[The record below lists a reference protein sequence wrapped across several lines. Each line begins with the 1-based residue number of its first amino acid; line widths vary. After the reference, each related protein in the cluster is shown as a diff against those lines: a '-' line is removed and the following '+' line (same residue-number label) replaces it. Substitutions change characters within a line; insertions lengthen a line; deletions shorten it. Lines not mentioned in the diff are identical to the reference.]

1 MAMDLEQT
9 IVAISSAPGIGGRSI
24 VRLSG
29 EDAVRLAMSVT
40 SEPDAVTFTGSQVV
54 QREICLPGKRT
65 LTADFWIWPTS
76 RSYTKQPQV
85 EIHLLGSRA
94 IADLVLID
102 LRRAGARV
110 AQPGEF
116 TMRAFLAGRLDLTQ
130 AEAVLGVIDAHGEQ
144 RFQSALRQLSG
155 GLSGPLQNARNDLI
169 ELLALLEAGLDFVEE
184 DIEFIEME
192 ELRERVSSI
201 VDSLAQLRDQIR
213 SRTTN
218 QSIPKV
224 VLLGLPNAGKSSLFN
239 ALAGSDEAITS
250 PISGTTRDFITRKLN
265 WDNIELELVDTAGH
279 ESFEDGDEI
288 RKFMADQTRFATE
301 DCDVGILCVDAGVGM
316 SDQDRELSQRIPPD
330 QLLVVATKCDSPDA
344 NSPAFASYPTSAKT
358 AAGIETLQQAIVTK
372 LTELELTEDALVPS
386 SAIRCLGAIEE
397 TLGALSTCLESIAG
411 YQSEELI
418 ASEIRYAIGQLS
430 EVVGA
435 VYTDDILDVI
445 FSRFCIGK

>member
-1 MAMDLEQT
+1 MDLEQT

-24 VRLSG
+24 IRLSG
-29 EDAVRLAMSVT
+29 NEAVRLAMSVT
-40 SEPDAVTFTGSQVV
+40 TQPDEVTFATSQVA
-54 QREICLPGKRT
+54 QREIRLPGERK
-65 LTADFWIWPTS
+65 LMADFWIWPTS

-102 LRRAGARV
+102 LRRAGARL

-155 GLSGPLQNARNDLI
+155 GLLGPLQNARNDLI

-184 DIEFIEME
+184 DIEFIELE
-192 ELRERVSSI
+192 ELRARVTAI
-201 VDSLAQLRDQIR
+201 HNSLAQLRDQIR

-218 QSIPKV
+218 QPIPKV

-239 ALAGSDEAITS
+239 ALAGSDDAITS
-250 PISGTTRDFITRKLN
+250 PISGTTRDFITRKVT
-265 WDNIELELVDTAGH
+265 WQNIDLELVDTAGH
-279 ESFEDGDEI
+279 EVFEDGDEI

-301 DCDVGILCVDAGVGM
+301 DCDVGILCVDAGIGM
-316 SDQDRELSQRIPPD
+316 SDQDRQLSQRIPPD
-330 QLLVVATKCDSPDA
+330 QLLVVATKCDSAESDCPV
-344 NSPAFASYPTSAKT
+344 FAAYATSANT
-358 AAGIETLQQAIVTK
+358 GLGVANLQEAIVSK
-372 LTELELTEDALVPS
+372 LTELELTEDAMIPS

-397 TLGALSTCLESIAG
+397 TLGALTTCLDGIAG

-418 ASEIRYAIGQLS
+418 ASEIRYAISQLS

>member
-1 MAMDLEQT
+1 MDLEQT
-9 IVAISSAPGIGGRSI
+9 IVAISSAPGIGSRSI

-29 EDAVRLAMSVT
+29 EDAVRIALSITTQPNET
-40 SEPDAVTFTGSQVV
+40 SFNTSQVV
-54 QREICLPGKRT
+54 PREICLPGERK

-85 EIHLLGSRA
+85 EIHLPGSRA
-94 IADLVLID
+94 IADLVLLD
-102 LRRAGARV
+102 LRRANARL

-130 AEAVLGVIDAHGEQ
+130 AEAVLGVIDANGEQ
-144 RFQSALRQLSG
+144 RFQAALRQLSG
-155 GLSGPLQNARNDLI
+155 GLSGPLQAARNDLI

-192 ELRERVSSI
+192 ELRMRVTQI
-201 VDSLAQLRDQIR
+201 HDSLAKLRDQIR

-250 PISGTTRDFITRKLN
+250 PISGTTRDFITRKVC
-265 WDNIELELVDTAGH
+265 WENIDLELVDTAGH
-279 ESFEDGDEI
+279 EAFEDGDVI

-301 DCDVGILCVDAGVGM
+301 DCDLGILCVDAEVGIT
-316 SDQDRELSQRIPPD
+316 DQDRELCARIPVD
-330 QLLVVATKCDSPDA
+330 QSLMVATKCDTPEPVSPE
-344 NSPAFASYPTSAKT
+344 FAAHATSART
-358 AAGIETLQQAIVTK
+358 GSGVPGLQKAIVAK
-372 LTELELTEDALVPS
+372 LTELQLTADAMVPS
-386 SAIRCLGAIEE
+386 SAIRCLGAIEQ
-397 TLGALSTCLESIAG
+397 TLGALTTCLDGISG

-418 ASEIRYAIGQLS
+418 ASEIRYAISQLA

>member
-1 MAMDLEQT
+1 MDLEQT

-24 VRLSG
+24 LRLSG
-29 EDAVRLAMSVT
+29 HDAVRLALSVT
-40 SEPDAVTFTGSQVV
+40 TQPGDVTFAGSQVV
-54 QREICLPGKRT
+54 QREICLPGDRK
-65 LTADFWIWPTS
+65 LLADFWIWPTS

-94 IADLVLID
+94 IADLVLLD
-102 LRRAGARV
+102 LRRAGARL

-184 DIEFIEME
+184 DIEFIEMD
-192 ELRERVSSI
+192 ELRMRVTRI
-201 VDSLAQLRDQIR
+201 HDSLSQLRDQIR
-213 SRTTN
+213 TRSTS
-218 QSIPKV
+218 QSLPKV

-239 ALAGSDEAITS
+239 ALAGSDDAIIS
-250 PISGTTRDFITRKLN
+250 PVSGTTRDYITRRLQ
-265 WDNIELELVDTAGH
+265 WDQIDLELIDTAGH
-279 ESFEDGDEI
+279 EGYDEGDVI
-288 RKFMADQTRFATE
+288 RKFMAEQTRFATQ
-301 DCDVGILCVDAGVGM
+301 DCDIGILCIDAQVGM
-316 SDQDRELSQRIPPD
+316 TAQDHSLSQTLPAE
-330 QLLVVATKCDSPDA
+330 QLLIVATKCDSPEVGTPAWA
-344 NSPAFASYPTSAKT
+344 NHATSVT
-358 AAGIETLQQAIVTK
+358 AEMGIGALQQAIVTQ
-372 LTELELTEDALVPS
+372 LTELELTTNDLVPS
-386 SAIRCLGAIEE
+386 SAIRCLGAIEQ
-397 TLGALSTCLESIAG
+397 TLGALATCLDGIAG
-411 YQSEELI
+411 YHSEELI

>member
-1 MAMDLEQT
+1 MDLEQT

-24 VRLSG
+24 IRLSG
-29 EDAVRLAMSVT
+29 NDAVRLAMSVT
-40 SEPDAVTFTGSQVV
+40 TQPDEVTFAMSQVA
-54 QREICLPGKRT
+54 QRAIRLPGERT
-65 LTADFWIWPTS
+65 LTADFWVWPTS

-102 LRRAGARV
+102 LRRAGARL

-184 DIEFIEME
+184 DIEFIEMG
-192 ELRERVSSI
+192 ELRERVTAI
-201 VDSLAQLRDQIR
+201 HDSLSQLRDQIR

-239 ALAGSDEAITS
+239 ALAGSDDAITS
-250 PISGTTRDFITRKLN
+250 PISGTTRDFITRKVAWQN
-265 WDNIELELVDTAGH
+265 VELELVDTAGH
-279 ESFEDGDEI
+279 EVFEDGDEI

-301 DCDVGILCVDAGVGM
+301 DCDVGILCVDAEIGM
-316 SDQDRELSQRIPPD
+316 SDQDRQLSQRIPPD
-330 QLLVVATKCDSPDA
+330 QLLVVATKCDSSETDCP
-344 NSPAFASYPTSAKT
+344 SFASYATSAK
-358 AAGIETLQQAIVTK
+358 AGIGVANLQEAIVTK
-372 LTELELTEDALVPS
+372 LTELELTEDAMVPS
-386 SAIRCLGAIEE
+386 SAIRCLGAIDE
-397 TLGALSTCLESIAG
+397 TLGALTTCLDGIAG

-418 ASEIRYAIGQLS
+418 ASEIRYAISQLS

>member
-1 MAMDLEQT
+1 MDLEQT

-29 EDAVRLAMSVT
+29 AEAVRLALSVT
-40 SEPDAVTFTGSQVV
+40 LRPDDVTFSGSQVI
-54 QREICLPGKRT
+54 QREICLPGERT
-65 LTADFWIWPTS
+65 LLADFWIWPTS
-76 RSYTKQPQV
+76 RSYTRQPQV

-102 LRRAGARV
+102 LRRAGARL

-192 ELRERVSSI
+192 ELRERVTCI
-201 VDSLAQLRDQIR
+201 YDSLARLRDQIQSR
-213 SRTTN
+213 STN

-250 PISGTTRDFITRKLN
+250 PVSGTTRDFITRKVHWQN
-265 WDNIELELVDTAGH
+265 VDLELVDTAGH
-279 ESFEDGDEI
+279 ELPEGDVI

-301 DCDVGILCVDAGVGM
+301 DCDIGILCVDAQAGM
-316 SDQDRELSQRIPPD
+316 LEQDRELSRRIPAD
-330 QLLVVATKCDSPDA
+330 QLLIVATKCDCLETEC
-344 NSPAFASYPTSAKT
+344 PAFASQATSAKAKT
-358 AAGIETLQQAIVTK
+358 GIEALQQAIVAK
-372 LTELELTEDALVPS
+372 LTELELTEDTLVPS

-397 TLGALSTCLESIAG
+397 TLGALATCLDGIAG
-411 YQSEELI
+411 YHSEELI

>member
-1 MAMDLEQT
+1 MDLEQT

-29 EDAVRLAMSVT
+29 ADAVRLALSVT
-40 SEPDAVTFTGSQVV
+40 TDPDAVAPNTSQVI
-54 QREICLPGKRT
+54 QREIILPGERT
-65 LTADFWIWPTS
+65 LLADFWVWPTS

-94 IADLVLID
+94 IADLVLLD
-102 LRRAGARV
+102 LRRAGARL

-155 GLSGPLQNARNDLI
+155 GLSGPLQRARNDLI

-192 ELRERVSSI
+192 ELKRRVTDI
-201 VDSLAQLRDQIR
+201 HESLAQLRDQIQAR
-213 SRTTN
+213 STS

-250 PISGTTRDFITRKLN
+250 PISGTTRDFITRN
-265 WDNIELELVDTAGH
+265 VCWDGIDLQLVDTAGH
-279 ESFEDGDEI
+279 EELQDGDLI
-288 RKFMADQTRFATE
+288 RKFMVDQTRFATE
-301 DCDVGILCVDAGVGM
+301 DCDVGILCVDAETGM
-316 SDQDRELSQRIPPD
+316 TAQDRELSQRMPAE
-330 QLLVVATKCDSPDA
+330 QLRIVATKCDSPTLGC
-344 NSPAFASYPTSAKT
+344 PPFATHATSAKT
-358 AAGIETLQQAIVTK
+358 GNGVSFLQQAIVTQ
-372 LTELELTEDALVPS
+372 LRELELTADAMVPS
-386 SAIRCLGAIEE
+386 SAIRCLGAIEQ
-397 TLGALSTCLESIAG
+397 TLGALTTCLAG
-411 YQSEELI
+411 ITGYHSEELI

>member
-1 MAMDLEQT
+1 MDLEQT

-29 EDAVRLAMSVT
+29 NDAVRLALSVT
-40 SEPDAVTFTGSQVV
+40 AQPDEVTFTTSQVI
-54 QREICLPGKRT
+54 QREICLPGERT
-65 LTADFWIWPTS
+65 LMADFWIWPTS

-102 LRRAGARV
+102 LRRAGARL

-130 AEAVLGVIDAHGEQ
+130 AEAVLGVIDAHGEH

-192 ELRERVSSI
+192 ELRKRVTGI
-201 VDSLAQLRDQIR
+201 YNSLAQLRDQIQSR
-213 SRTTN
+213 STN
-218 QSIPKV
+218 QFLPKV

-239 ALAGSDEAITS
+239 ALAGSDEAIIS
-250 PISGTTRDFITRKLN
+250 PISGTTRDFITRNVTWENVDLQ
-265 WDNIELELVDTAGH
+265 LVDTAGH
-279 ESFEDGDEI
+279 EVAEDGDII
-288 RKFMADQTRFATE
+288 RKFMLDQTRFATE
-301 DCDVGILCVDAGVGM
+301 DCDIGILCVDAQVGM
-316 SDQDRELSQRIPPD
+316 SAQDRELSQQIPSE
-330 QLLVVATKCDSPDA
+330 QLLIIATKCDSPETGQ
-344 NSPAFASYPTSAKT
+344 PEFASYATSAKT
-358 AAGIETLQQAIVTK
+358 GDGIAALQQAVVTQ
-372 LTELELTEDALVPS
+372 LRELELTEDTLVPS

-397 TLGALSTCLESIAG
+397 TLGALTTCLDGIAG
-411 YQSEELI
+411 YHSEELI

>member
-1 MAMDLEQT
+1 MDLEQT

-29 EDAVRLAMSVT
+29 ADAVRLALSVT
-40 SEPDAVTFTGSQVV
+40 TKPDAVTLTTSHVIPL
-54 QREICLPGKRT
+54 EISLPGERR
-65 LTADFWIWPTS
+65 LAADFWIWPTS

-85 EIHLLGSRA
+85 EIHLPGSRA
-94 IADLVLID
+94 IADLVLLD
-102 LRRAGARV
+102 LRRAGARL

-169 ELLALLEAGLDFVEE
+169 ELLALLEAGLDFAEE

-192 ELRERVSSI
+192 ELQRRVTQI
-201 VDSLAQLRDQIR
+201 HDSLAQLRDQIR
-213 SRTTN
+213 TRSTN
-218 QSIPKV
+218 QALPKV

-250 PISGTTRDFITRKLN
+250 PISGTTRDFITRN
-265 WDNIELELVDTAGH
+265 VCWEDIDVELVDTAGH
-279 ESFEDGDEI
+279 EAVEDGDVI
-288 RKFMADQTRFATE
+288 RKFMADQTQFATE
-301 DCDVGILCVDAGVGM
+301 DCDIGILCVDAEAGM
-316 SDQDRELSQRIPPD
+316 SAQDRELSQRVPAD
-330 QLLVVATKCDSPDA
+330 QLLIVATKCDAPEIGCPS
-344 NSPAFASYPTSAKT
+344 FASYATSAKT
-358 AAGIETLQQAIVTK
+358 GSGVAALQLAIANK
-372 LTELELTEDALVPS
+372 LRELELTEETLVPS
-386 SAIRCLGAIEE
+386 SAVRCLGAIEQ
-397 TLGALSTCLESIAG
+397 TLGALTTCLDGIAG
-411 YQSEELI
+411 YHSEELI